1 MAYCAEDSTNSDVSR
16 YVLGSTPRLK
26 VITLDTEGEPFEPTE
41 IRLSV
46 KDPQGNIYTYSGA
59 ELTMASGY
67 QFYIFHPLYVG
78 WYQYEGW
85 VKDGNGLEDAAT
97 KGFEIY
103 DSVYP
108 D

>member
-1 MAYCAEDSTNSDVSR
+1 MAYCSDDEVQQEVNR

-26 VITLDTEGEPFEPTE
+26 VVTVDTNGTVFVPTE
-41 IRLSV
+41 ARLSV
-46 KDPQGNIYTYSGA
+46 KDPEGTIYTYSGGD
-59 ELTMASGY
+59 LTTASGFMY
-67 QFYIFHPLYVG
+67 YIFHPQIVG

-103 DSVYP
+103 DLVY
-108 D
+108 

>member
-1 MAYCAEDSTNSDVSR
+1 MAYCADDGTTTEDINR

-26 VITLDTEGEPFEPTE
+26 VITIDTEGEPFEPTE
-41 IRLSV
+41 ARLSI
-46 KDPQGNIYTYSGA
+46 KDPLGNIYTYSGGD
-59 ELTMASGY
+59 LTVASGY
-67 QFYIFHPLYVG
+67 LYTIYHPQYVG

-103 DSVYP
+103 DLVY
-108 D
+108 